1 MVGNHHS
8 KTFAL
13 LPPFRFTGD
22 KNRLTELGRVRVLH
36 KRTVMPYCIYK
47 KKRKGPN
54 DETTV
59 KEYASLVGQTCAERM
74 LLYRS

>member
-1 MVGNHHS
+1 
-8 KTFAL
+8 
-13 LPPFRFTGD
+13 
-22 KNRLTELGRVRVLH
+22 
-36 KRTVMPYCIYK
+36 MPYSIYK

-59 KEYASLVGQTCAERM
+59 KQYASLVGQTCAERM